1 MRRCRSAVTSK
12 LTTMAALGST
22 PGSPAQAL
30 QEKPADPQAGF
41 VAAVNGPENRPLL
54 QRETIVAAARELV
67 STSGLE
73 ALSLRRLASTLGVTA
88 PALYAHVTDKNDL
101 LRAVAEGEFDE
112 LAARFEAVHVE
123 DPIALI
129 RAHGRAYL
137 DYARENPALFRVM
150 FLFPPNLRDGT
161 EVAPDIELPAATRVF
176 AMATQAITDAID
188 AGVLVVE
195 DPLLTALTLW
205 AGMHGV
211 AQILLLGFTM
221 TREFEDALIA
231 EVTDRLLAGYRP

>member
-1 MRRCRSAVTSK
+1 
-12 LTTMAALGST
+12 MAALGST
-22 PGSPAQAL
+22 PRSPAQAL
-30 QEKPADPQAGF
+30 QEKTADPQSGF

-112 LAARFEAVHVE
+112 LVARFEAVHVE

-129 RAHGRAYL
+129 RAHGRVYL

-150 FLFPPNLRDGT
+150 FLFPPNLGDGT

-176 AMATQAITDAID
+176 AMAAQAITNAID
-188 AGVLVVE
+188 AGALVAE

>member
-1 MRRCRSAVTSK
+1 M
-12 LTTMAALGST
+12 
-22 PGSPAQAL
+22 
-30 QEKPADPQAGF
+30 
-41 VAAVNGPENRPLL
+41 
-54 QRETIVAAARELV
+54 AAARELV
-67 STSGLE
+67 STSGLG

-88 PALYAHVTDKNDL
+88 PALYAHVTNKSDL

-123 DPIALI
+123 DPLALL

-150 FLFPPNLRDGT
+150 FLFPPDLGDGT
-161 EVAPDIELPAATRVF
+161 AVAPDVELPAATRVF

-211 AQILLLGFTM
+211 AQILLMGFTLP
-221 TREFEDALIA
+221 REFEDALVA
-231 EVTDRLLAGYRP
+231 EVTNRILAGYRS